1 MVALARERG
10 LLLHAHSDIDPVERL
25 FKLWPQARVLWAH
38 SGFDPPETVRTLLR
52 RHPRL
57 WCDLACRTDHARG
70 DQLDPS
76 WREAFDEFPERF
88 MLGSDTF
95 TPERWHDIGTHASGA
110 RAWLARLPH
119 PLAEALARRNADHL
133 LKSWAT
139 AQPRA

>member
-10 LLLHAHSDIDPVERL
+10 LLLHAHSDIDAVERL

-95 TPERWHDIGTHASGA
+95 TPERWRGCRCRASA
-110 RAWLARLPH
+110 PA
-119 PLAEALARRNADHL
+119 
-133 LKSWAT
+133 
-139 AQPRA
+139 